1 MELDPLYVDLII
13 ERFQDYTGT
22 EVIHVPTGK
31 TFAQIAEE
39 RRAEAVPVAS
49 AGDDATEAVPT
60 VPNAGPADAPITDGE
75 AR

>member
-22 EVIHVPTGK
+22 EAIHVQTGK

-39 RRAEAVPVAS
+39 RRAEAAAPAATNDELATDPIPAS
-49 AGDDATEAVPT
+49 AGVEQAGAADDM
-60 VPNAGPADAPITDGE
+60 
-75 AR
+75 R